1 MTTQRPVT
9 HGEPRSRQ
17 HWSPPPLIRAA
28 WLRWLIIA
36 LVLGYLVVAV
46 GSVDVNWARI
56 VRGIG
61 RSASLLSGFLTPD
74 FVTRHREIVNGVL
87 ESLTMAVVST
97 AIGVAL
103 AVPVGLGA
111 ASNIAPRPVYLLCRG
126 FITISRSFQE
136 VIIAL
141 IFVVMVGFGPMAGM
155 LTLTFASIGF
165 VGKLLAESIEAIDG
179 RQLEAVRATGAGT
192 IQVISYAVMP
202 QILPRYA
209 GLAIYRLD
217 INFRESSV
225 IGIVG
230 AGGIGTT
237 LNTAFSRYDFPI
249 ASAVL
254 IVIVVLVLLAEY
266 ASGIIRRRLN

>member
-1 MTTQRPVT
+1 MTPKGPTTPGPEGAR
-9 HGEPRSRQ
+9 G
-17 HWSPPPLIRAA
+17 HWSPPPLINSA
-28 WLRWLIIA
+28 WLRWLVMA
-36 LVLGYLVVAV
+36 LVLAYLVVAV
-46 GSVDVNWARI
+46 GSVDVNWGRI
-56 VRGIG
+56 IRGVG
-61 RSASLLSGFLTPD
+61 RSTQLLSGFLTPD

-111 ASNIAPRPVYLLCRG
+111 ATNIAPRPVYLLCRA

-155 LTLTFASIGF
+155 LTLTFASVGF

-179 RQLEAVRATGAGT
+179 RQLEAVRATGAST
-192 IQVISYAVMP
+192 MQVIGYAVMP
-202 QILPRYA
+202 QVLPRYA

-237 LNTAFSRYDFPI
+237 LNTAFSRYDFPV
-249 ASAVL
+249 AGAVL
-254 IVIVVLVLLAEY
+254 IVIVVLVMMAEY
-266 ASGIIRRRLN
+266 ASGVIRKRLN

>member
-1 MTTQRPVT
+1 MTVKRPAA
-9 HGEPRSRQ
+9 HGQPRSRR
-17 HWSPPPLIRAA
+17 HWSPPPFIRAA
-28 WLRWLIIA
+28 WLRWLVLA
-36 LVLGYLVVAV
+36 LVLAYLVVAI
-46 GSVDVNWARI
+46 GSVDVNWGRI
-56 VRGIG
+56 IRGLG
-61 RSASLLSGFLTPD
+61 RSTTLLSGFLTPD
-74 FVTRHREIVNGVL
+74 FVTRHREIISGIL

-111 ASNIAPRPVYLLCRG
+111 AANIAPRPVYLLCRA

-165 VGKLLAESIEAIDG
+165 VGKLLAESIEAIDQ

-192 IQVISYAVMP
+192 LQVISYAVMP

-237 LNTAFSRYDFPI
+237 LNTAFSRYDFSV
-249 ASAVL
+249 AGAVL
-254 IVIVVLVLLAEY
+254 IVIVVLVMLAEY
-266 ASGIIRRRLN
+266 ASGIIRRRLH